1 MGGFNRRTFLALG
14 GVSAV
19 GAAAAACSRE
29 ESRGASGDIDGAA
42 NDELIID
49 FTGEHQAGI
58 ITPMQ
63 NSLHFAAFDMDE
75 KASRD
80 DLVDLLQRWTDAA
93 RRLTLGGEV
102 SAKGAF
108 GGGEDFPPDDS
119 GEAFDLGPSALTI
132 TMGFGRSL
140 FGDQFGLADK
150 LPTELTPM
158 PPMTNDFLNRE
169 QSDGDICIQAC
180 ANDPQVAT
188 HAIRNLT
195 RLAVPDAALRWSQIG
210 FGKAAVTTREE
221 STPRNLFGQKDGTA
235 NIRAED
241 AEALDEHVWIPAS
254 SSQPWAAGGSYLTAR
269 RIAMN
274 VEVWDTLQLKEQERV
289 TGRDKFEGAPL
300 TGTKEFDEPDF
311 AATNE
316 RGRPVIDHGSHVF
329 NVHPDQTGAS
339 GCCAVRSTS
348 SMVPT
353 SKVALTL
360 ACSSWHSPAPWTGS
374 PPCTSRCRATRCFLN
389 TSRPQKPAPTS
400 FRPVWANPDSL
411 VRECSLRAT
420 RHGSKAGPQ
429 QST

>member
-140 FGDQFGLADK
+140 FRDQFGLADK
-150 LPTELTPM
+150 LPTEFTPM

-329 NVHPDQTGAS
+329 NVHPDQNGGIRMLRRAFNFVDGSNEQGRLDAGLFFMAFTRTVDRFATVHQSMSRDEMLLEYLKTTKTGTYLIPPGVGES
-339 GCCAVRSTS
+339 GFIGEGMFA
-348 SMVPT
+348 
-353 SKVALTL
+353 
-360 ACSSWHSPAPWTGS
+360 
-374 PPCTSRCRATRCFLN
+374 
-389 TSRPQKPAPTS
+389 
-400 FRPVWANPDSL
+400 
-411 VRECSLRAT
+411 
-420 RHGSKAGPQ
+420 
-429 QST
+429 